1 MGTLD
6 TYTVKHS
13 TACECRELGR
23 DFGVKWRDRGGA
35 IYVAALLPAKN
46 AYPLYVSRVEI
57 RGGPAGQLPGSP
69 TYKGRYDVTGV
80 INNNGTVPADRE
92 E

>member
-6 TYTVKHS
+6 TYTVKLP

-35 IYVAALLPAKN
+35 ICVVALLPAKN
-46 AYPLYVSRVEI
+46 AYPLYISRVEL
-57 RGGPAGQLPGSP
+57 RDGPAGELPGVP
-69 TYKGRYDVTGV
+69 TYKR
-80 INNNGTVPADRE
+80 R
-92 E
+92 